1 MLGFLSRFV
10 DSNDRELKRIHRGES
25 VGALFSSEVEF
36 TQEMLLW
43 EDGVAKKLDIRNE
56 PDHAADAD
64 TVDAAMLAAGKSGE
78 R

>member
-25 VGALFSSEVEF
+25 VGALFSSEVSL

-43 EDGVAKKLDIRNE
+43 EDGSEGTIDTREGYDGQEAQ
-56 PDHAADAD
+56 PAGMAAR
-64 TVDAAMLAAGKSGE
+64 TRLGQ